1 MSFQCHLCHNIF
13 TASQILLQQV
23 LEQGK
28 NAFKA
33 TGFRCLTLQ
42 SLQKWQ
48 KIGKLEK
55 LEKVGI
61 RGKKSDKVGKSWG
74 K

>member
-1 MSFQCHLCHNIF
+1 MNKK
-13 TASQILLQQV
+13 
-23 LEQGK
+23 QGK

-48 KIGKLEK
+48 KIGKVEK